1 VKVVGDNFNHRQK
14 KTQRTPKK
22 EIKMALKIKA
32 EYESEIRSIYEFKSK
47 E

>member
-1 VKVVGDNFNHRQK
+1 VTTSTTGKRKPRGLQ
-14 KTQRTPKK
+14 KK